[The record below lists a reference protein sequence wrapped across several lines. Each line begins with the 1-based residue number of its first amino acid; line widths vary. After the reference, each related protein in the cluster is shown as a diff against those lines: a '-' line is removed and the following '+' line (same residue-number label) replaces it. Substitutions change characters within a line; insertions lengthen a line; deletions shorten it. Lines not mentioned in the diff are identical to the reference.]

1 VTLAII
7 VLSGAVML
15 LPRVSSAGV
24 DLPDAQPTGLP
35 TDILNSPKPKPSQS
49 SNEPPEGNEGGNG
62 GNNGNNNGNGNRGD
76 GGGDGKGDGKRGD
89 GKGDG
94 KKGDKKKNRKGD
106 GRGKNGRKRKNRK
119 RNDVLPPAGTPSIPG
134 SYTTDKLVSIA
145 TLLRSLGMSQ
155 ADVQKKVY
163 APFIIAGPAAWIDTW
178 GAPRYGPAPG
188 QVRTHEGQ
196 DVFCN
201 YGDPVLASEPGTV
214 NFDNGGL
221 GGITTR
227 LFRADGSYWYY
238 THLSDWNQELS
249 VGDRVEVGDVIGY
262 CGNTGNAITT
272 PPHVHFGW
280 YRPGGVNARNP
291 MRHLVDWLH
300 EAEQHAL
307 TLITEK
313 QAKNIK
319 LEPQRTTQRRFG
331 DGFLPDRSE
340 LRVAG
345 ESLWASGQAPAMGT
359 FALAQTALQAALSAD
374 GYGEGPVP
382 TSTPSAAVGT
392 SGMLDPDS
400 ALARLLNS
408 SSTTATHEHG
418 E

>member
-1 VTLAII
+1 MTLAII
-7 VLSGAVML
+7 VLTGTLMV
-15 LPRVSSAGV
+15 LPRATSFGADIPGV
-24 DLPDAQPTGLP
+24 QPTGLP
-35 TDILNSPKPKPSQS
+35 TDILGSPKPKPSQS
-49 SNEPPEGNEGGNG
+49 SSEPPEGGGNNGNNG
-62 GNNGNNNGNGNRGD
+62 GNNGNNGNNGGE
-76 GGGDGKGDGKRGD
+76 GKGDDGGN
-89 GKGDG
+89 GKGGDKGDKNDG
-94 KKGDKKKNRKGD
+94 KKGDKKNRNGD
-106 GRGKNGRKRKNRK
+106 GPGKKGGKKHK
-119 RNDVLPPAGTPSIPG
+119 KKKDDVLPPSGTPTIPG

-145 TLLRSLGMSQ
+145 THLRSLGWSQ
-155 ADVQKKVY
+155 AKVQKEVY

-188 QVRTHEGQ
+188 QIRTHEGQ

-201 YGDPVLASEPGTV
+201 YGDPVLASENGTV

-227 LFRADGSYWYY
+227 LFRPDGSYWYY
-238 THLSDWNQELS
+238 THLSDWNQDLS
-249 VGDRVEVGDVIGY
+249 VGDRVEIGDVVGY
-262 CGNTGNAITT
+262 CGNTGNAATT

-280 YRPGGVNARNP
+280 YQAGGVNARNP
-291 MRHLVDWLH
+291 MRHLVDWLRT
-300 EAEQHAL
+300 AEQHAL
-307 TLITEK
+307 TLIDEETARK
-313 QAKNIK
+313 IK
-319 LEPQRTTQRRFG
+319 LQPQFTAERRFG

-374 GYGEGPVP
+374 GYGEP
-382 TSTPSAAVGT
+382 TPTTSAAPTDGS
-392 SGMLDPDS
+392 SGLLDPDS

-408 SSTTATHEHG
+408 SSTLDTHEHG

>member
-1 VTLAII
+1 VTLSLI
-7 VLSGAVML
+7 VLAGAVLL
-15 LPRVSSAGV
+15 LPRVSTAGV
-24 DLPDAQPTGLP
+24 DLPGVQPTGLP
-35 TDILNSPKPKPSQS
+35 TDILEPPEPKPSNS
-49 SNEPPEGNEGGNG
+49 TSEPPEGGGGNNNG
-62 GNNGNNNGNGNRGD
+62 NNNNGNNNGGDGEGD
-76 GGGDGKGDGKRGD
+76 GGGDGKND
-89 GKGDG
+89 GKGGDD
-94 KKGDKKKNRKGD
+94 KKGDKKGDKNN
-106 GRGKNGRKRKNRK
+106 GRGGGPGKNGRKNKKNRK
-119 RNDVLPPAGTPSIPG
+119 DDVLPPSGTPRIPG

-145 TLLRSLGMSQ
+145 THLRSLGKSQ
-155 ADVQKKVY
+155 AFVQQEVY
-163 APFIIAGPAAWIDTW
+163 APFIIAGAAAWIDTW

-214 NFDNGGL
+214 NFDNSGL

-227 LFRADGSYWYY
+227 LFRPDGSYWYY
-238 THLSDWNQELS
+238 THLSDWNQDLS

-262 CGNTGNAITT
+262 CGNTGNALTT

-280 YRPGGVNARNP
+280 YQAGGVKARNP
-291 MRHLVDWLH
+291 MRHLVDWLR
-300 EAEQHAL
+300 EAERHAL
-307 TLITEK
+307 TLIDQETAR
-313 QAKNIK
+313 QIK
-319 LEPQRTTQRRFG
+319 LQPQFTAERRFG
-331 DGFLPDRSE
+331 DEFLPDRSE

-374 GYGEGPVP
+374 GYGEPSP
-382 TSTPSAAVGT
+382 TAAPPTDGS
-392 SGMLDPDS
+392 SGLLDPQS

-408 SSTTATHEHG
+408 SSTSVSHEHG